1 MKRKVESAI
10 EKVTCIVIGRQ
21 KEHLESRDPRRKIRG
36 TVCLKERSVQQKEKE
51 DFQFC
56 STDSALC

>member
-21 KEHLESRDPRRKIRG
+21 KEHLESRDPRRKIIEG
-36 TVCLKERSVQQKEKE
+36 QYV
-51 DFQFC
+51 
-56 STDSALC
+56 